1 MEANAEVV
9 EAAAAKEPNLTCIF
23 IIHKNPASDFS
34 EAGFSAIARKRPFFN
49 AFLLFSMYFFGNYV
63 DASNEMWY
71 NTSKSNKEVYGKG
84 G

>member
-1 MEANAEVV
+1 MV
-9 EAAAAKEPNLTCIF
+9 EAAATKESNLT
-23 IIHKNPASDFS
+23 IHKNLASDFS
-34 EAGFSAIARKRPFFN
+34 EAGFSAIAHKRPFFN
-49 AFLLFSMYFFGNYV
+49 AFLLFSMYFFGKYV